1 MTMPVSLEES
11 LKRIIKRRI
20 RETPEYQKHAAEG
33 SLGKITRGDLE
44 DFQLFQL
51 RKMLHYV
58 FDKSPFYRELFI
70 KRGIEPGEIQSLAD
84 LAKLPLTEPEELAEK
99 PFRFLCVPIGKV
111 ARVITFTSSGT
122 TGPQKRVFFT
132 QKDLEIMTTLN
143 PVEKLKNYRSNSEKN
158 FLEIFPEN
166 GKVDVVK
173 IFFDKNF
180 LYDSI
185 FFIKGKDTIMSTFYR
200 YDDNMFPIEI
210 TTFDRLKMVVENIK
224 NYRIKSIDFF
234 E

>member
-1 MTMPVSLEES
+1 MKLSIIAQ
-11 LKRIIKRRI
+11 LKRSVKINNLKPVFTGFFFLFFSILNSKSILTDSISTKNNFFNYEFFFTKSVKLFSGELIGKINGKIVLTKDSTKLYIIDKKNSFVI
-20 RETPEYQKHAAEG
+20 GYDQKGVFEEKQGKKSYQK
-33 SLGKITRGDLE
+33 
-44 DFQLFQL
+44 
-51 RKMLHYV
+51 
-58 FDKSPFYRELFI
+58 DKSIL
-70 KRGIEPGEIQSLAD
+70 
-84 LAKLPLTEPEELAEK
+84 
-99 PFRFLCVPIGKV
+99 
-111 ARVITFTSSGT
+111 
-122 TGPQKRVFFT
+122 
-132 QKDLEIMTTLN
+132 KDLEIMTTLN

>member
-1 MTMPVSLEES
+1 VKINNLKPVFTGFFFLFFSILNSKSILTDSISTKNNFFNYEFFFTKSVKLFSGELIGKINGKIVLTKDSTKLYIIDKKNSFVIGYDQKGVFEEKQGKKS
-11 LKRIIKRRI
+11 
-20 RETPEYQKHAAEG
+20 YQK
-33 SLGKITRGDLE
+33 
-44 DFQLFQL
+44 
-51 RKMLHYV
+51 
-58 FDKSPFYRELFI
+58 DKSIL
-70 KRGIEPGEIQSLAD
+70 
-84 LAKLPLTEPEELAEK
+84 
-99 PFRFLCVPIGKV
+99 
-111 ARVITFTSSGT
+111 
-122 TGPQKRVFFT
+122 
-132 QKDLEIMTTLN
+132 KDLEIMTTLN

>member
-1 MTMPVSLEES
+1 MKINNLKPVFTGFFFLFFSILNSKSILTDSISTKNNFFNYEFFFTKSVKLFSGELIGKINGKIVLTKDSTKLYIIDKKNSFVIGYDQKGVFEEKQGKKS
-11 LKRIIKRRI
+11 
-20 RETPEYQKHAAEG
+20 YQK
-33 SLGKITRGDLE
+33 
-44 DFQLFQL
+44 
-51 RKMLHYV
+51 
-58 FDKSPFYRELFI
+58 DKSIL
-70 KRGIEPGEIQSLAD
+70 
-84 LAKLPLTEPEELAEK
+84 
-99 PFRFLCVPIGKV
+99 
-111 ARVITFTSSGT
+111 
-122 TGPQKRVFFT
+122 
-132 QKDLEIMTTLN
+132 KDLEIMTTLN